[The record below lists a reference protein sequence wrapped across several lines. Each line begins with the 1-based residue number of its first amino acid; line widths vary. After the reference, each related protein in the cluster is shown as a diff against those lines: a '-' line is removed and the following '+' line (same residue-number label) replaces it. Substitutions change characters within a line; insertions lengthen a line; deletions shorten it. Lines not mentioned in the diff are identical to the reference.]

1 MDSAVS
7 LASTAL
13 TEAYK
18 AADAVLDAKYT
29 ERASSLDSKI
39 DDVKGQIEVVEAKI
53 PVNVSELFNDSGY
66 AYQTNVTT
74 EIGEKISASE
84 EKISA
89 AYEAADA
96 VIDTKYAEKCSAIQ
110 ENVNLV
116 KESIPTKV
124 SQLDNDKGYATEG
137 DWSSWAKHV
146 EDQIPENVSELVND
160 SGYQTKEEAKAAVDS
175 AIAASEASS
184 ETKWTQADSNLK
196 TDLEKLVSDTA
207 STTTSEI
214 TTAYKAADLELS
226 GKIDSTKTEIEKKIP
241 VKVSSL
247 ENDSGYQT
255 ETEVSSACGN
265 VKTYVQENYTTTTGM
280 ESAIKVVQDDLDA
293 TKKVVEGIPD
303 EFRWSYVQL
312 DAVPGVLQNH
322 MMNLVDPATATGAV
336 FTIPALEPQLLEF
349 ALVFPKG
356 WDVTKT
362 FSIDMGS
369 TSLSYVVEADT
380 FQLTEG
386 EINMLCFI
394 QVDSTQIAIT
404 RRNFT

>member
-1 MDSAVS
+1 MP
-7 LASTAL
+7 T
-13 TEAYK
+13 K
-18 AADAVLDAKYT
+18 
-29 ERASSLDSKI
+29 
-39 DDVKGQIEVVEAKI
+39 
-53 PVNVSELFNDSGY
+53 VSELENDSGY
-66 AYQTNVTT
+66 QTENEV
-74 EIGEKISASE
+74 SAS
-84 EKISA
+84 ISGA
-89 AYEAADA
+89 VSTSEASTKTAYEAADA
-96 VIDTKYAEKCSAIQ
+96 A
-110 ENVNLV
+110 
-116 KESIPTKV
+116 
-124 SQLDNDKGYATEG
+124 
-137 DWSSWAKHV
+137 
-146 EDQIPENVSELVND
+146 
-160 SGYQTKEEAKAAVDS
+160 
-175 AIAASEASS
+175 
-184 ETKWTQADSNLK
+184 LK

-207 STTTSEI
+207 SSVSSEI

-255 ETEVSSACGN
+255 ETEVSSACGD

-280 ESAIKVVQDDLDA
+280 ESSIKVVQDDLDA
-293 TKKVVEGIPD
+293 TKKVVDGIPD

-322 MMNLVDPATATGAV
+322 MMNLVDQATATGAV

-394 QVDSTQIAIT
+394 QVNSTQIAIT